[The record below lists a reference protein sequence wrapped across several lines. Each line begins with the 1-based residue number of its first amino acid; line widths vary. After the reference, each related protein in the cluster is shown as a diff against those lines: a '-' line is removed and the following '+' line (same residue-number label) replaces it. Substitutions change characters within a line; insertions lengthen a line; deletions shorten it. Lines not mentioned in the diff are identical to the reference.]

1 MKKLL
6 YILLLVVAYAMFNPS
21 ESANVR
27 EGEKLC
33 VDGEY
38 VSGTIDDNFRVEQL
52 CCKEYNSDML
62 RSPNTTM
69 SFGQSNN
76 NSISNIVRSRVESH
90 SKTISQAVPERH
102 AGHVTQIFEF
112 NHFRSSLRVV
122 YYLYVLCRLRI

>member
-6 YILLLVVAYAMFNPS
+6 YILLLVAAYAMFSPT
-21 ESANVR
+21 ESATNC
-27 EGEKLC
+27 EGEKSC
-33 VDGEY
+33 VDGEL
-38 VSGTIDDNFRVEQL
+38 VSGAIDDNFRDEWL
-52 CCKEYNSDML
+52 CCLEYNSDMF
-62 RSPNTTM
+62 RSPRTTM

-76 NSISNIVRSRVESH
+76 SSINNVVRNRVESH